1 MSVLALQFPYP
12 ERFMKLLKFY
22 MMIALVLLLL
32 SCDDWFEFSP
42 YDSDINKQHLNL
54 NEASTLEKNKFN
66 SDTLKFA
73 VISDIHDNYDN
84 LSAAISRI
92 NLHNDL
98 KFVVCCGDI
107 TNSGLLQQFEW
118 FIDIVRKSEV
128 PFFTLIGNHD
138 HRSNG
143 KDIYKEAFGDMN
155 FTFQTDGYEFICFN
169 NTVWE
174 NKNRTP
180 EYEWLNGELSNDNN
194 LEHIVI
200 CHIPPWHDQM
210 SGNNESLFNTVV
222 TPENTMLCI
231 HGHTHNYEER
241 IYQGIPTLVS
251 DAINDR
257 RYCIVSIS
265 GKSVSIKLFS
275 F

>member
-1 MSVLALQFPYP
+1 MTRWISYII
-12 ERFMKLLKFY
+12 
-22 MMIALVLLLL
+22 IALSILLL

-42 YDSDINKQHLNL
+42 YDSDINKQHLNI
-54 NEASTLEKNKFN
+54 NEASLLEESQFN

-73 VISDIHDNYDN
+73 VISDVHDNYDD

-92 NLHNDL
+92 NLHNGL

-118 FIDIVRKSEV
+118 FIDIIRKSDI

-143 KDIYKEAFGDMN
+143 KDIYKEAFGDVN
-155 FTFQTDGYEFICFN
+155 FSFQTAGYEFICFN

-174 NKNRTP
+174 NKNKAP
-180 EYEWLNGELSNDNN
+180 EHNWLAEELRNDNN

-210 SGNNESLFNTVV
+210 SGNNELQFNATV

-231 HGHTHNYEER
+231 HGHTHNYEQR
-241 IYQGIPTLVS
+241 VYQGIPTLVS
-251 DAINDR
+251 DALNDR
-257 RYCIVSIS
+257 TYCIVSLY
-265 GKSVSIKLFS
+265 GNHVSIKKYS